1 MRFLLPLPADRP
13 AQRWTMLLGGLALY
27 GVSSGLIVRAGLG
40 LDPWDV
46 LHQGLARTF
55 GGQVGTWAILA
66 SVGVLLLWLP
76 LRSRFGVGTLAN
88 AVLVGLGINATVWL
102 VPAPPGLVVRTG
114 VLVAGVALN
123 GVATGLYIGAGL
135 GPGPRDGL
143 TTSIAARGHSIRLVR
158 TVIEAAV
165 LVGGWLLGGSVG
177 IGTVLYALAIGPLT
191 HKTIPWLAIRRPG
204 EAPRRQVQ
212 PALAEVEPA
221 AGGVHVHGV
230 GQPGRRDQPE
240 VDRLPAVGEVGQC
253 Q

>member
-1 MRFLLPLPADRP
+1 
-13 AQRWTMLLGGLALY
+13 MLLGGLALY
-27 GVSSGLIVRAGLG
+27 GASSGLIVQAGLG

-76 LRSRFGVGTLAN
+76 LRARFGVGTLAN
-88 AVLVGLGINATVWL
+88 AVLVGLGLDATVWL
-102 VPAPPGLVVRTG
+102 VPAPHGLAVRTA

-123 GVATGLYIGAGL
+123 GLATGLYIGAGL

-158 TVIEAAV
+158 TVIEATV

-177 IGTVLYALAIGPLT
+177 IGTVLYALTIGPLT
-191 HKTIPWLAIRRPG
+191 HRTIPWLAIRRPA
-204 EAPRRQVQ
+204 ETPRRQVQ
-212 PALAEVEPA
+212 PALAEVEPP
-221 AGGVHVHGV
+221 AGGVHVHRV
-230 GQPGRRDQPE
+230 RKARRRDQAE
-240 VDRLPAVGEVGQC
+240 VDRLPVVGEVGQC